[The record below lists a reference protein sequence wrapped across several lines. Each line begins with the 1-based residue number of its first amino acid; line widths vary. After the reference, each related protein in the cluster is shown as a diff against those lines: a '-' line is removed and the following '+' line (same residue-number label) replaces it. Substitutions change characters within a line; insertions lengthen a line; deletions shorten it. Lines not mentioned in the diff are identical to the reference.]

1 MLRNRGFFKRTVSG
15 RLGKAFW
22 ILFSA
27 VLMFAGPTY
36 FLYVLRKYVPF
47 PYLELLSI
55 VLFVVGLYILLQ
67 VYEEKQPS

>member
-1 MLRNRGFFKRTVSG
+1 
-15 RLGKAFW
+15 
-22 ILFSA
+22 
-27 VLMFAGPTY
+27 MFAGPTY

-55 VLFVVGLYILLQ
+55 VIFVVGLYILLQ